1 MIANMREFRAS
12 NWNAGGREREI
23 NDQIRGR
30 PTIQSKVKSSGQ
42 GFRLYASGVGE
53 SRFYP

>member
-1 MIANMREFRAS
+1 MREFRAS